1 MHHGTWHVCIW
12 TTTFQFSLSYSEAGL
27 SGFLLLCCVLT
38 LLASKKSP
46 VSTSHLPVRVL
57 KLQTHTMVSTFSLNE
72 FQGLNSGSPLS

>member
-38 LLASKKSP
+38 LLASKKISC
-46 VSTSHLPVRVL
+46 VHLPSPC
-57 KLQTHTMVSTFSLNE
+57 QSAEITDTHHGIYLF
-72 FQGLNSGSPLS
+72 FK